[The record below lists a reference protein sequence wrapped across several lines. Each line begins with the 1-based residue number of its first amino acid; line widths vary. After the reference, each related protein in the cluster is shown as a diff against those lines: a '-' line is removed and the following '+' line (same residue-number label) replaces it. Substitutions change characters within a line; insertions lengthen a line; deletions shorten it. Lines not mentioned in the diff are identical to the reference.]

1 MNMSQFTGRRDG
13 GVRGTRAEK
22 GGGHVKEKAGHR
34 GGERDGNGQRSINRW
49 KIANPESK
57 NDIRSTKTAE

>member
-34 GGERDGNGQRSINRW
+34 GGERDGNSFRW

-57 NDIRSTKTAE
+57 NDIRSTKTE

>member
-1 MNMSQFTGRRDG
+1 MSQFTGRRDG

-34 GGERDGNGQRSINRW
+34 GERETVTDKEVLIGGKSQIQ
-49 KIANPESK
+49 NP
-57 NDIRSTKTAE
+57 KTT